1 MSTTSSPARPVRS
14 PTPVLNK
21 EDVEL
26 QAFLAAAQREAQEK
40 WEKLRAAKT
49 SGVVGKVVEG
59 EAGVVGSKENVVE
72 GVAEEEEEVVPKI
85 ILIPKKRRN
94 VVETEVAESSR
105 KRRKVVQWIPTP
117 IPFPSPFLVPANVAF
132 VATRFVGLRP
142 MLPTRSLARGATLRG
157 KVARSS
163 RS

>member
-1 MSTTSSPARPVRS
+1 MSTTSSPARPVRF

-26 QAFLAAAQREAQEK
+26 QVFLAAAQRKAQEK
-40 WEKLRAAKT
+40 WEKLWAAKT

-72 GVAEEEEEVVPKI
+72 GVAEEEEEVIPKVEPRPRKVVAKMVAGLPRSREVIPI

-94 VVETEVAESSR
+94 VVETEVAE
-105 KRRKVVQWIPTP
+105 
-117 IPFPSPFLVPANVAF
+117 PS
-132 VATRFVGLRP
+132 
-142 MLPTRSLARGATLRG
+142 
-157 KVARSS
+157 
-163 RS
+163 